1 MVLLKK
7 GECTCFVPTDSF
19 KCSRLTSSL
28 SHGGNHNNRQLDH
41 HQVTAEGNMEGH
53 HSVHHRGKEVNQ
65 GNMGDR
71 RPGPPPSYIPPEPQG
86 ASLYAVDPGGIRGCL
101 YRYTYIRLNNGRRFW
116 YYPTYVG
123 RTSVAGWRWRP
134 RQYRWVY
141 YGIDLSQIR
150 SYSCS

>member
-1 MVLLKK
+1 MFRSHRQFQMFPFNFFPFPWGQPQQPPV
-7 GECTCFVPTDSF
+7 GPPP
-19 KCSRLTSSL
+19 
-28 SHGGNHNNRQLDH
+28 SHGGGQH
-41 HQVTAEGNMEGH
+41 GGPPF
-53 HSVHHRGKEVNQ
+53 GPPPGQ
-65 GNMGDR
+65 GGQ
-71 RPGPPPSYIPPEPQG
+71 PGQHGGPPSGPPPSYIPPEPQG